1 MGKSNILTEQFCSD
15 LETAGIEETNGSM
28 AVYNVI
34 GALCEQSNAPHKEIA
49 NGYTKQGT
57 WDKTKTKLTAKAWK
71 DTVRPMFV
79 SIAHGGRDT
88 QAYIALTAFYK
99 DGTGSATRKEKTIKT
114 SKRGTMISLD
124 TAHSMVTTKNR
135 EYVSRIASQFAQAQI
150 EAETAKLDGELV
162 QAIKKIDDGKLSDA
176 KKKEAKVKANETKA
190 TKVAVYKRKVLD
202 SVSSNTSTYEDPL
215 NRSFKSTNK
224 LLSDK
229 DAEARLIKDHKE
241 LKIPYTVT
249 ITTIKDVADA
259 MKKLQSFVTDK

>member
-1 MGKSNILTEQFCSD
+1 
-15 LETAGIEETNGSM
+15 
-28 AVYNVI
+28 
-34 GALCEQSNAPHKEIA
+34 
-49 NGYTKQGT
+49 
-57 WDKTKTKLTAKAWK
+57 
-71 DTVRPMFV
+71 
-79 SIAHGGRDT
+79 
-88 QAYIALTAFYK
+88 
-99 DGTGSATRKEKTIKT
+99 
-114 SKRGTMISLD
+114 
-124 TAHSMVTTKNR
+124 MVTTKNR

-202 SVSSNTSTYEDPL
+202 TVSRNTSTYEDPL

-229 DAEARLIKDHKE
+229 DAEARLKKDHKE